1 MISCSSSL
9 LFCVTLACTCLLLLV
24 QQRVSCL
31 TFLCFYPWVIVCESV
46 RERQTEQGQKKWKQC
61 LSEVER
67 FMWTVVVGLRR
78 IYPCG
83 ERIHIIQLTVE
94 VILPM
99 LAHMETQLSVP
110 QFWFVM
116 VRADESV
123 MWNFLPRLT
132 KANKRAVLVKVPM
145 LMCTCR
151 FSHNLFLLSPSH
163 SPYSFTFCW
172 AAWVFEW

>member
-1 MISCSSSL
+1 MPLVISAA
-9 LFCVTLACTCLLLLV
+9 ACELPHFFVFLSMSHCLWACERTTSRARTKKV
-24 QQRVSCL
+24 RAVSARG
-31 TFLCFYPWVIVCESV
+31 I
-46 RERQTEQGQKKWKQC
+46 
-61 LSEVER
+61 SEVER

-99 LAHMETQLSVP
+99 LAHMETHAQPSVP
-110 QFWFVM
+110 WFWFVM

-132 KANKRAVLVKVPM
+132 KANKRAVLVKVPV
-145 LMCTCR
+145 LMRTCR

-172 AAWVFEW
+172 AARVFEW